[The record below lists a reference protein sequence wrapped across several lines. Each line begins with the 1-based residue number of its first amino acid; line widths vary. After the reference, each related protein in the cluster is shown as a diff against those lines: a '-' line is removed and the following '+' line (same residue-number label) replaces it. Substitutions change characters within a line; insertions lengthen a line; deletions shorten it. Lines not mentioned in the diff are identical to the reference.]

1 MITVD
6 TVISMKKKG
15 EKIAC
20 LTAYDFITA
29 RILDEVGI
37 DIILVGDSAANV
49 VAGEKTTLPI
59 TMEEMIYHT
68 KVVARAV
75 KNGLV
80 IADMPFLSYQV
91 SVQTATYNAGR
102 FLKVGA
108 CGVKLEGGAPV
119 VETVRRLVD
128 VGIPVM
134 GHLGLTPQSV
144 HKYGGYKIQ
153 GKGERAAARM
163 IEDARSL
170 EAAGCFSVVLEKIPR
185 DLAKKISETI
195 SIPTIGIGAGPDCDG
210 QVLVL
215 HDILGLYE
223 DFTPKFVKKY
233 ADLAVQVRRAVG
245 QYKDEV
251 KQGKFPDQEH
261 SFD

>member
-6 TVISMKKKG
+6 KIISMKKKG

-29 RILDEVGI
+29 RILDRVGI

-59 TMEEMIYHT
+59 TMEDMIYHT

-75 KNGLV
+75 ENSLV

-91 SVQTATYNAGR
+91 SVQNATYNAGR

-108 CGVKLEGGAPV
+108 CGVKLEGGAPA
-119 VETVRRLVD
+119 VETVQRLVD

-153 GKGERAAARM
+153 GKGERAAIQM
-163 IEDARSL
+163 LEDAKSL
-170 EAAGCFSVVLEKIPR
+170 EAAGCFAIVLEKIPR

-233 ADLAVQVRRAVG
+233 ADLAAQVRRAVE
-245 QYKDEV
+245 QYRDEV
-251 KQGKFPDQEH
+251 KQGKFPDKEH

>member
-1 MITVD
+1 MID
-6 TVISMKKKG
+6 
-15 EKIAC
+15 
-20 LTAYDFITA
+20 
-29 RILDEVGI
+29 
-37 DIILVGDSAANV
+37 
-49 VAGEKTTLPI
+49 
-59 TMEEMIYHT
+59 
-68 KVVARAV
+68 
-75 KNGLV
+75 
-80 IADMPFLSYQV
+80 
-91 SVQTATYNAGR
+91 
-102 FLKVGA
+102 
-108 CGVKLEGGAPV
+108 
-119 VETVRRLVD
+119 
-128 VGIPVM
+128 
-134 GHLGLTPQSV
+134 
-144 HKYGGYKIQ
+144 
-153 GKGERAAARM
+153 
-163 IEDARSL
+163 DARSL

-251 KQGKFPDQEH
+251 KQGEFPDQEH